1 MYWVGNSMPLYVL
14 EEGTELLKGG
24 KIVLAKIWSSGWRV
38 YVTIHVYIFST
49 LHRARLLNE

>member
-1 MYWVGNSMPLYVL
+1 MPLYVL